1 MDQQEFERR
10 MFALIERKIANSS
23 MRDSTAHGYA
33 HLILDR
39 MKDERTDKKAADF
52 ALRQH
57 NALLEVCGEA
67 PHGGFWMRLAQPVQ
81 KRDLDATSGSAVI
94 PTRINPEM
102 IPSLVPNSSV
112 IASGAQIIPV
122 DVTGPLALP
131 RIATGATVS
140 VTADN
145 SAPAGGDPTLD
156 QCILTPFTISA
167 SISFSKQ
174 LTRMSAFGPALESA
188 IAEDLQRRAFAELDR
203 LVLAGSGSGEP
214 QGIIGNSNVATYAAG
229 VDGAAPTP
237 AMLYAM
243 EKELGSAYSGGALTW
258 FVNAAMRKTV
268 RETATGA
275 GLSPLWSDDNALL
288 GYSTVVTE
296 HIPSDLSKGS
306 GTNLSASVL
315 GDFSQV
321 VIGFWKPA
329 FEVLFNPYA
338 TNRSVSVTVF
348 ADVGFGLMRNE
359 AFIVCKD
366 FVTA

>member
-1 MDQQEFERR
+1 MNQQEFEHR
-10 MFALIERKIANSS
+10 MFALIEKKIANSS
-23 MRDSTAHGYA
+23 MRDSDSHGYM

-39 MKDERTDKKAADF
+39 MNDERADKKAADF

-57 NALLEVCGEA
+57 DALREVCGEA

-81 KRDLDATSGSAVI
+81 RRDLDATSGSALI
-94 PTRINPEM
+94 PTRITPEM

-122 DVTGPLALP
+122 DGSGPLALP
-131 RIATGATVS
+131 RIASGATVS

-145 SAPAGGDPTLD
+145 SAPPGGDPTID
-156 QCILTPFTISA
+156 QCVLTPFTVSA
-167 SISFSKQ
+167 KISFSRH
-174 LTRMSAFGPALESA
+174 LTRLSAFGSALESA
-188 IAEDLQRRAFAELDR
+188 LAGDLQRRGFAELDR
-203 LVLAGSGSGEP
+203 IVLAGSGSGEP

-258 FVNAAMRKTV
+258 FVNAAMRKTA
-268 RETATGA
+268 RETPTGA

-296 HIPSDLSKGS
+296 HIPSDLSKGA
-306 GTNLSASVL
+306 GTNLSASIL

-338 TNRSVSVTVF
+338 TNGSVSMTVF
-348 ADVGFGLMRNE
+348 MDVGFGLMRNE
-359 AFIVCKD
+359 AFIVCRD

>member
-1 MDQQEFERR
+1 MNQQEFERR
-10 MFALIERKIANSS
+10 MFALIERKVANSS
-23 MRDSTAHGYA
+23 MRNADAHGYA
-33 HLILDR
+33 HLILNR
-39 MKDERTDKKAADF
+39 MEDERADKNAADF

-57 NALLEVCGEA
+57 DALREVCGEA

-81 KRDLDATSGSAVI
+81 KRDLDATSGSDLI
-94 PTRINPEM
+94 PTRINADM

-122 DVTGPLALP
+122 DRTGPLALP

-145 SAPAGGDPTLD
+145 SAPAGGDPTFD
-156 QCILTPFTISA
+156 QCILTPFTVSA
-167 SISFSKQ
+167 TISFSKH
-174 LTRMSAFGPALESA
+174 LARLSAFGPALESA
-188 IAEDLQRRAFAELDR
+188 IAGDLQRRAFAELDR
-203 LVLAGSGSGEP
+203 IILAGSGSGEP
-214 QGIIGNSNVATYAAG
+214 QGIIKNSNVATYAAG
-229 VDGAAPTP
+229 TNGAAPTP
-237 AMLYAM
+237 EMLYAM
-243 EKELGSAYSGGALTW
+243 EEELGSAYSGGALTW

-268 RETATGA
+268 RNTATGA
-275 GLSPLWSDDNALL
+275 GLSPLWSDDNSLM

-329 FEVLFNPYA
+329 FEVVFNPYA
-338 TNRSVSVTVF
+338 TNGSVALTVF
-348 ADVGFGLMRNE
+348 MDVGFGLMRNE
-359 AFIVCKD
+359 AFIACSD
-366 FVTA
+366 FVTS